1 MIDIEATPP
10 DFPINSSKAHPRL
23 GTMTLKFSLLPA
35 LLLLVNSAL
44 GVDETQRQY
53 LSGQGK
59 DDTVT
64 WAFLCTAGRLSG
76 VWTNIPVPS
85 CWELQG
91 FGTYGYAT
99 DPDAEQGKY
108 RTTFTVPADWSGRVV
123 RLVFEG
129 AMTDTEAW
137 LNGQSVGSRHCGGF
151 YRFAYDVSTQ
161 LRYGGSNL
169 LEVTVSKTSTN
180 ASVNSAER
188 RGDYWNFGGIFRPVY
203 LEAVPTNHIERTAID
218 ARVDGRFSMDVHL
231 AGEAD
236 RVVARIEGLGTD
248 FSAPVPPGAATVR
261 LQTAIRGQRNW
272 TAETPDLYRV
282 TVMLEKEGRIMH
294 RVNERFGFRT
304 IEVRPG
310 DGLYVNGTRV
320 LLKGCNRHSF
330 WPDSGRTLSETISRA
345 DVNLMKDM
353 NMNAVR
359 MSHYPPDQHFLEACD
374 ELGLYVLDE
383 LGGWQHAYDTAVG
396 TQLVRAMVT
405 RDVNHPSVL
414 FWCNGNEGGFNFDLD
429 GEYAKWDPQGRRV
442 LHPWSA
448 FSDINTA
455 HYRPYNEVVKS
466 CASNMI
472 YMPTEFMHGLYD
484 GGAGAGLDDYWNV
497 ITRSTVGAGGFIWA
511 LVDEGVVRTD
521 QAGKIDTIGNR
532 GPDGIVGPY
541 REKEGSFFTIRDVWC
556 PVQIGL
562 RALPAGFNGRLPVEN
577 RYDFTAL
584 NRVRFAWELLRFPG
598 PLDTTGR
605 TVLARGTQPGPPLPP
620 GAKGE
625 LVLKL
630 PADWHDADA
639 LRLVATDAGG
649 REIGVWTW
657 PLKTADDWFA
667 RVKESKTGKVDLQD
681 KETGVRVEV
690 NDTVLIFSRQDGCL
704 TGVAKA
710 GRTWTWSPNPSLV
723 LGGTKTVEVK
733 EDGKTL
739 NRTQAVDLA
748 GISKLQTFNVKR
760 DGAAVVIESTF
771 AGPLKKL
778 VWTIDAGGW
787 IRLDYAYQA
796 EGEFTIAGIDFAYP
810 QDRVKA
816 LRYLGQGPYRV
827 WQNRMRGPTLDVWSL
842 LAANGVPGKSWSY
855 PEFQGYRSG
864 WRWAVL
870 ETLDGPLSVING
882 TNAGYLGI
890 YRPLDGADPV
900 NTTLHVPETGLALL
914 DVIPAIG
921 TKFNPAEELGPQSQ
935 KARLSGTQTGK
946 VYLRF

>member
-1 MIDIEATPP
+1 MLRNA
-10 DFPINSSKAHPRL
+10 SC
-23 GTMTLKFSLLPA
+23 LKSVTITA
-35 LLLLVNSAL
+35 LLAALPLLAAAAGGS
-44 GVDETQRQY
+44 DETQRQY

-64 WAFLCTAGRLSG
+64 WDFFCTAGRLSG
-76 VWTNIPVPS
+76 VWTNLAVPS

-129 AMTDTEAW
+129 AMTDTETW

-151 YRFAYDVSTQ
+151 YRFAYDVSTR
-161 LRYGGSNL
+161 LHYGGSNL

-203 LEAVPTNHIERTAID
+203 LEAVPANHIERTAID
-218 ARVDGRFSMDVHL
+218 ARADGRFIMDVVI
-231 AGEAD
+231 AGKAD
-236 RVVARIEGLGTD
+236 RVTARIEGLGTD
-248 FSAPVPPGAATVR
+248 FSARVPPGAATVR
-261 LQTAIRGQRNW
+261 LQTAIQGQRNW
-272 TAETPDLYRV
+272 TAETPELYRV
-282 TVMLEKEGRIMH
+282 TMNLEKEGRILH
-294 RVNERFGFRT
+294 RVTERFGFRT

-310 DGLYVNGTRV
+310 DGIYLNGTRV

-330 WPDSGRTLSETISRA
+330 WPDSGRTLSEAISRA
-345 DVNLMKDM
+345 DVKLMKDM

-359 MSHYPPDQHFLEACD
+359 MSHYPPDQHFLKACD
-374 ELGLYVLDE
+374 ELGLYVLNE
-383 LGGWQHAYDTAVG
+383 LGGWQHAYDTVVG
-396 TQLVRAMVT
+396 APLVQAMVT
-405 RDVNHPSVL
+405 RDVNHPCVL

-429 GEYAKWDPQGRRV
+429 REYAKWDPQGRRI
-442 LHPWSA
+442 LHPWSI

-455 HYRPYNEVVKS
+455 HYRPYGEVVTS
-466 CASNMI
+466 CASRTI

-484 GGAGAGLDDYWNV
+484 GGGGAGLDDYWNV
-497 ITRSTVGAGGFIWA
+497 ITRSPVGAGGFIWA
-511 LVDEGVVRTD
+511 LVDEGVVRID
-521 QAGKIDTIGNR
+521 QGGKIDTTGNR

-541 REKEGSFFTIRDVWC
+541 REKEGSFFTIRDVWS
-556 PVQIGL
+556 PVQIDL
-562 RALPAGFNGRLPVEN
+562 RTLPAGFDGRLPVEN

-584 NRVRFAWELLRFPG
+584 DRVSFAWELLRFPG
-598 PLDTTGR
+598 PLDTTSR
-605 TVLARGTQPGPPLPP
+605 AVLAKGTLLGPPLPP
-620 GAKGE
+620 QAKGE
-625 LVLKL
+625 LALDL
-630 PADWHDADA
+630 SADWRAADA

-657 PLKTADDWFA
+657 PLKAVGDWTE
-667 RVKESKTGKVDLQD
+667 RLKKSKAGKVTLTQQEENMDV
-681 KETGVRVEV
+681 TIEV
-690 NDTVLIFSRQDGCL
+690 DDTTLKFCKKSGRL
-704 TGVAKA
+704 MGVAKA
-710 GRTWTWSPNPSLV
+710 GRIWAWSPSPSLI
-723 LGGTKTVEVK
+723 LGGTKTVEAK
-733 EDGKTL
+733 EDGKTVK
-739 NRTQAVDLA
+739 RTQAVDLA
-748 GISKLQTFNVKR
+748 GAPILQTFNVKQ
-760 DGAAVVIESTF
+760 DSKAVVIESTL

-778 VWTIDAGGW
+778 VWTVNPSGW
-787 IRLDYAYQA
+787 IQLDYAYQA

-827 WQNRMRGPTLDVWSL
+827 WQNRLRGPALDVWSL
-842 LAANGVPGKSWSY
+842 PAANAVPGKCWSY
-855 PEFQGYRSG
+855 PEFQGYRAG

-882 TNAGYLGI
+882 TNAGYLGV
-890 YRPLDGADPV
+890 YRPMDGADPV
-900 NTTLHVPETGLALL
+900 ITKLFVPETNLAVL

-935 KARLSGTQTGK
+935 KAKLSGTQTGK